1 MLYARVSRVAVS
13 RVYTWVLNTYVW
25 VLHAYVRVL
34 GVKCIRTGVEGGSI
48 EGM

>member
-1 MLYARVSRVAVS
+1 M

-25 VLHAYVRVL
+25 VLHAYVQVL
-34 GVKCIRTGVEGGSI
+34 DVKCVHTGVEGGSI